1 MQWAKPIVREK
12 GGPMREKISA
22 MIKAN
27 FAADSLALGVHWIY
41 DVSQIK
47 ASHGEVNQLL
57 SPALG
62 SYHPTKK
69 RGDFTHYGDQTLV
82 LLKSVA
88 ASRGFNLSDFFERW
102 QQLFASYEGYH
113 DMATKTTLKNIQK
126 GKGAEA
132 CGSLSEDISAASRI
146 APLFLFQAHEPET
159 LLQAAHAQTAMTHQ
173 GSTTLDAAQFFA
185 RLALACLD
193 GEPPAGAANGI
204 AETYFQ
210 HSPILMWVKQGW
222 DARKEDSVD
231 AIGRFGRAC
240 STSEAFPGV
249 IQLISKYEN
258 HLSRAVVQA
267 VMAGGDNAARA
278 GITAMI
284 LAAYQGL
291 DGETEQW
298 FQGIQKR
305 DEIENLLIS

>member
-1 MQWAKPIVREK
+1 MGKIRCREK
-12 GGPMREKISA
+12 GGPMREKISD

-47 ASHGEVNQLL
+47 SSHGEVEQLL

-82 LLKSVA
+82 LLHSVA
-88 ASRGFNLSDFFERW
+88 ASRGFDLNDFFERW
-102 QQLFASYEGYH
+102 QQLFSSYGGYH

-126 GKGAEA
+126 GKGPET

-146 APLFLFQAHEPET
+146 APLFLFHGDEPET
-159 LLQAAHAQTAMTHQ
+159 LLQAARAQTAMTHQ
-173 GSTTLDAAQFFA
+173 GTPPLDAAQFFA
-185 RLALACLD
+185 RLALACL
-193 GEPPAGAANGI
+193 GGKAPAGAANDI
-204 AETYFQ
+204 AEKYFQ
-210 HSPILMWVKQGW
+210 DSPVLMWVREGIKAK
-222 DARKEDSVD
+222 DEDSVD

-249 IQLISKYEN
+249 IQLITKYED
-258 HLSRAVVQA
+258 HLSKAVIQA

-291 DGETEQW
+291 DGGTEQW
-298 FQGIQKR
+298 FKEIQKR
-305 DEIENLLIS
+305 DEVENLLKS